1 MPASGDSGPERLP
14 AGRHGL
20 PRDFVVTS
28 QRDRILDAMASACA
42 EKGYASVTVADVT
55 ERARVSRSTFYEL
68 FRDLEDCFLAA
79 YDSVYG
85 KFVAGALAAYRQTEL
100 PWAER
105 ARAALESMLAFM
117 AAEPAFARMCMV
129 EPFAAGPTA
138 LERYLSAVNLIS
150 AMLDEGRRE
159 GDRIDRAPASL
170 AKGIVSGAAEVIRQ
184 QILAGRTERLPDLGG
199 ELLYV
204 ALAPYLGQREALRA
218 AGVEPAGIEPA
229 TSCLQSRRSPN

>member
-1 MPASGDSGPERLP
+1 MAAGSGTPERLP

-20 PRDFVVTS
+20 SREFVVTS
-28 QRDRILDAMASACA
+28 QRDRLLDAMASVCA
-42 EKGYASVTVADVT
+42 EKGYANVTVADVA

-79 YDSVYG
+79 YDAIYG
-85 KFVAGALAAYRQTEL
+85 RFVAAALSAYQREPEQ
-100 PWAER
+100 PWAAR

-129 EPFAAGPTA
+129 EPLAAGPAA

-159 GDRIDRAPASL
+159 GDRIERAPASL
-170 AKGIVSGAAEVIRQ
+170 AKGIVSGAAEVIRA
-184 QILAGRTERLPDLGG
+184 QILAGRTERLPELLPD
-199 ELLYV
+199 LLYV
-204 ALAPYLGQREALRA
+204 ALAPYLGRREALS
-218 AGVEPAGIEPA
+218 A
-229 TSCLQSRRSPN
+229 TVS